1 MLSFL
6 SANWLWI
13 LLIGGMVTMHL
24 RHGAHAGGSHGAG
37 CGGGHATPHE
47 HSSANAKEAGTTLP
61 PKQGSTRTQ

>member
-24 RHGAHAGGSHGAG
+24 RHGSHAGASHGAG
-37 CGGGHATPHE
+37 CGGGHAAHQE
-47 HSSANAKEAGTTLP
+47 HRAADARDGGVTLP
-61 PKQGSTRTQ
+61 PKQGSATP

>member
-24 RHGAHAGGSHGAG
+24 RHGSQAGGSHGAG
-37 CGGGHATPHE
+37 CGGRHATQDE
-47 HSSANAKEAGTTLP
+47 HSSADAHEGGITLP
-61 PKQGSTRTQ
+61 PKQGSATQ